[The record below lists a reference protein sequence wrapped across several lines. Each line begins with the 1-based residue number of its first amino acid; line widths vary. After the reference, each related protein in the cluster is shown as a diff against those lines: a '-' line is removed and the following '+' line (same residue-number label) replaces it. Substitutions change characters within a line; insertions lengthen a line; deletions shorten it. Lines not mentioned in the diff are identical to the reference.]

1 MYDNISGKIKTLAM
15 VQCFIGTGFS
25 IIAGFVLLL
34 GKEGLLGLLVMVL
47 GAVSSWMFSFL
58 IYGFGELIEKTAQ
71 IERNT
76 RPAKNVANAPVN
88 PTPQA
93 PVIFNTGNATSLKK

>member
-15 VQCFIGTGFS
+15 VQCFIGAGFS

-47 GAVSSWMFSFL
+47 GAVSSWIFSFL

-76 RPAKNVANAPVN
+76 RIAQKGTSDTVK

-93 PVIFNTGNATSLKK
+93 SMISNTSNATSLKK